1 MKKLLIL
8 IAIVSVCFGQYA
20 SNRIDKAFGRLVYAS
35 ETGDTV
41 LCTTADEYYVV
52 DFTNATA
59 GTQGSYRMTY
69 DETDDKLT
77 INTGQDG
84 YYLVVA
90 TVSCESSGNNDEIHF
105 AIGKNG
111 AIGTF
116 SESHSIMPLNQVKV
130 LTMTNVPMLNAGDYL
145 QVFFS
150 SNGAGDAIKIYHLNL
165 AVIKL

>member
-1 MKKLLIL
+1 MKKLIL
-8 IAIVSVCFGQYA
+8 LLVLFSLAFGQYSHSV
-20 SNRIDKAFGRLVYAS
+20 SNIAYGRLVYSS

-52 DFTNATA
+52 DFTDTTA

-69 DETDDKLT
+69 DGTADKLT

-105 AIGKNG
+105 AISKNG
-111 AIGTF
+111 AIGDF
-116 SESHSIMPLNQVKV
+116 AESHSIMPQNQVKV
-130 LTMTNVPMLNAGDYL
+130 LTITNVPYLVAGDYL
-145 QVFFS
+145 QIKFS
-150 SNGAGDAIKIYHLNL
+150 SNGAGDAIKIYHLNM
-165 AVIKL
+165 AIIKM